1 MRVME
6 VGFPVNL
13 EISMKLL
20 SSAKT
25 EISKLMQIEPSFN
38 MGLKEV

>member
-6 VGFPVNL
+6 VGFTVNL

-20 SSAKT
+20 SSPKT
-25 EISKLMQIEPSFN
+25 EISKLMHIEPSFN